1 MAINIQSLFSDII
14 ETPAQSQQRMLTE
27 GILRGRELTGGLTG
41 LARTQAPLVS
51 ALSMQMPQRQEVLRR
66 NVGGMLGL
74 DVRTE
79 SEKLQDILRQ
89 ADTSTPGG
97 MIELSRAIENI
108 APAQAL
114 TLRQAATEQQMK
126 TDKEMQERA
135 NELRRGQNIIRYA
148 QGLISDNPDLANL
161 LPNLPPE
168 EALNLAREVSEDP
181 DRNIFLETITTEEGE
196 RKLVMFDKNDPDFRE
211 DVQTLA
217 PEEDE
222 LEIKPLTSSEQEIY
236 LTQMNSVEEMK
247 VLRGAG
253 LAFAKVDDALLY
265 DRLASVRAENPDKT
279 PRQHVEMLAQQINEE
294 LSAKEASETQQ
305 AQEIAGG
312 LDGNALDR
320 LSDQAAAARASA
332 DSGVTR
338 DMMDRLQMRSDVY
351 ASGVIP
357 PGRR

>member
-1 MAINIQSLFSDII
+1 MTINIQSLFSDII
-14 ETPAQSQQRMLTE
+14 ETPAQKQRRLLEE
-27 GILRGRELTGGLTG
+27 GLVQASAIQPSSGLVRTG
-41 LARTQAPLVS
+41 LATDIMRD
-51 ALSMQMPQRQEVLRR
+51 MPRQREQFRR
-66 NVGGMLGL
+66 GVGGMLGL

-114 TLRQAATEQQMK
+114 TLRQSATEQQMK
-126 TDKEMQERA
+126 IDKETQEKA
-135 NELRRGQNIIRYA
+135 DELRRGQNIIRYA
-148 QGLISDNPDLANL
+148 QGLVSNNPDLANL

-168 EALNLAREVSEDP
+168 EALNLAREASEDP
-181 DRNIFLETITTEEGE
+181 DRNIFLETITTEDGE
-196 RKLVMFDKNDPDFRE
+196 RKLVMFDKNDPEFRR

-222 LEIKPLTSSEQEIY
+222 LEIKPLTPSERDTY
-236 LTQMNSVEEMK
+236 KMQMESVEEMK
-247 VLRGAG
+247 ALRGN
-253 LAFAKVDDALLY
+253 LFKSAKVDDALLY
-265 DRLASVRAENPDKT
+265 DRLALVRAENPDKT
-279 PRQHVEMLAQQINEE
+279 PRQHVEMLSKQINEE
-294 LSAKEASETQQ
+294 LSAKESSETQE
-305 AQEIAGG
+305 AQRIAGG
-312 LDGNALDR
+312 LDVNALDR

-357 PGRR
+357 PGRRR